1 MSTNLI
7 AALVFVGV
15 FGVVILIHELGHF
28 VVGRLLKVEVEEF
41 GIGVP
46 PKMLRLWWS
55 KGHLIFNGQRIEI
68 PNNFNVGFN
77 WREVRHLPAKISAS
91 RIDNQLVLQS
101 IEVEIQE
108 EVEEKAKKDHLL
120 INSDGSAVEPTKKTT
135 TKLERYAKGTGEIAL
150 EGRINDVFP
159 GTEFTLNWLPFGG
172 FNRFKG
178 EDSMEEGYVPEPGS
192 LPAATPWARF
202 AILIAGATMN
212 LILGVFVY
220 QIIISQIGIPNY
232 EQVQIYEVSPNSP
245 AEAAGFRVNDIIYKL
260 NGELITSDTQ
270 MRAVTKASLDT
281 EVEIVL
287 LRDGKEV
294 VTSAMPLSSR
304 TAEEGAFGFMP
315 GYAYNDAPSF
325 VQSFGYGVQMTV
337 YHARELLLLPGR
349 IFSGNVSPEEG
360 RFIGFKGIFD
370 IFKRSVSS
378 DIESR
383 ASAPAAPSSGSSAP
397 SSSSEQEDPTY
408 FTLLMIA
415 NLTITLGV
423 FNLLPFP
430 ALDGGRIIFLLPEL
444 LFRKRVSPR
453 VEGVIHFVGFML
465 LMGLM
470 VYINVMDFVD
480 PVTVN
485 FP

>member
-7 AALVFVGV
+7 AFLVFVGV
-15 FGVVILIHELGHF
+15 FGVVILIHEFGHF
-28 VVGRLLKVEVEEF
+28 IVGRWMKVEIEEF
-41 GIGVP
+41 GVGIP
-46 PKMLRLWWS
+46 PKMLRVWWG
-55 KGHLIFNGQRIEI
+55 KGHLILNGQRIEI
-68 PNNFNVGFN
+68 PRNFNVDFK
-77 WREVRHLPAKISAS
+77 WREVRNLPAKISVN
-91 RIDNQLVLQS
+91 RVDDQLVLQTIE
-101 IEVEIQE
+101 IEVEE
-108 EVEEKAKKDHLL
+108 EADEKVAKDH
-120 INSDGSAVEPTKKTT
+120 IIVDESGKVVEPKKQKV
-135 TKLERYAKGTGEIAL
+135 TKLVQYGKEKGEMSLQGTISE
-150 EGRINDVFP
+150 VSP
-159 GTEFTLNWLPFGG
+159 GTEYTLNWLPFGG

-178 EDSMEEGYVPEPGS
+178 EDNVDADYIPEPGS
-192 LPAATPWARF
+192 LPAASPWARF
-202 AILIAGATMN
+202 AILIAGASMN

-220 QIIISQIGIPNY
+220 QIIISQIGIPNPN
-232 EQVQIYEVSPNSP
+232 QVQVYEVSPNSP
-245 AEAAGFRVNDIIYKL
+245 AEEAGFRTNDIIYKM

-270 MRAVTKASLDT
+270 MRTITQDNLDT
-281 EVEIVL
+281 EVGIVL
-287 LRDGKEV
+287 LRDGEEI
-294 VTSAMPLSSR
+294 TTTATPLSSR
-304 TAEEGAFGFMP
+304 SVEEGAFGFMP
-315 GYAYNDAPSF
+315 GYAYDKAPSF
-325 VQSFGYGVQMTV
+325 IKSFGYGVQMTA

-349 IFSGNVSPEEG
+349 IISGNIAPEEG

-370 IFKRSVSS
+370 IFKRSVTT

-383 ASAPAAPSSGSSAP
+383 SNVSAPAPSSGGASSP
-397 SSSSEQEDPTY
+397 NTEEPTY

-430 ALDGGRIIFLLPEL
+430 ALDGGRIVFLLPEL

-470 VYINVMDFVD
+470 VYINVLDFIN

>member
-7 AALVFVGV
+7 AFLVFVGV
-15 FGVVILIHELGHF
+15 FGLVILVHEIGHF
-28 VVGRLLKVEVEEF
+28 VVGRWMKVEVEEF
-41 GIGVP
+41 GIGIP
-46 PKMLRLWWS
+46 PKMWRVWWG

-68 PNNFNVGFN
+68 PSNFNVDFN
-77 WREVRHLPAKISAS
+77 WREMRNLPAKISVN
-91 RIDNQLVLQS
+91 RVDDELVLQTIE
-101 IEVEIQE
+101 IEVE
-108 EVEEKAKKDHLL
+108 EEKSEDVKKDHVLL
-120 INSDGSAVEPTKKTT
+120 DQQGNAIEPATKTV
-135 TKLERYAKGTGEIAL
+135 TKLVRYGETPG
-150 EGRINDVFP
+150 ETQMSGGFSEVYP

-178 EDSMEEGYVPEPGS
+178 EDNIDANYTPEPGS
-192 LPAATPWARF
+192 LPAASPWARF
-202 AILIAGATMN
+202 AILVAGAVMN

-220 QIIISQIGIPNY
+220 QIIISQIGIPNR

-245 AEAAGFRVNDIIYKL
+245 AEEAGFRINDIIYEM
-260 NGELITSDTQ
+260 NGERITSDSQ
-270 MRAVTKASLDT
+270 MRTITKDSLDT

-287 LRDGKEV
+287 LRDGEEII
-294 VTSAMPLSSR
+294 TTAMPLSSR
-304 TAEEGAFGFMP
+304 SAEEGAFGFMP
-315 GYAYNDAPSF
+315 GYAYDSAPSF
-325 VQSFGYGVQMTV
+325 IKSFGYGVQMTA

-349 IFSGNVSPEEG
+349 MISGNIAPEEG

-370 IFKRSVSS
+370 IFKRSVTS
-378 DIESR
+378 DMESR
-383 ASAPAAPSSGSSAP
+383 SDVAAPAPSSGTSAP
-397 SSSSEQEDPTY
+397 DADSPTY

-444 LFRKRVSPR
+444 LFRRRVSPR
-453 VEGVIHFVGFML
+453 VEGLIHFVGFML

-480 PVTVN
+480 PVSIN